1 MRKWRLLKRHIFL
14 TLLLLGTL
22 IAFFSFSSAVLASG
36 EKDVPK
42 YLNIA
47 GGGMGGGWYLGGAK
61 LAEFA
66 TRIWPGISVTASP
79 GGGLA
84 NPMRIEKG
92 ETDIAFTYTHNAIAA
107 YKGISPFKKPID
119 LRAIMSVYTGYV
131 TGIARPPIKSYAGLK
146 GKKIAGGT
154 AGKAGRAMT
163 MIVLKSYGLEEGK
176 DFTNIPAGYSKAPSL
191 FVDGMVSSAHVFGH
205 LPHVVA
211 REILIRRKAN
221 ILPIDDKIANRLVAE
236 QEGLVKLTIPAKS
249 YKYQNE
255 SVPTVGAMSCIVCR
269 KDLPDEMVYK
279 LTKYFWEHMEEVAK
293 TKSSY
298 KELLGDGGEELV
310 IRGIKIPFHPGAE
323 RYWKEI
329 GVLK

>member
-36 EKDVPK
+36 EKGVPK

-119 LRAIMSVYTGYV
+119 LRAIMSV
-131 TGIARPPIKSYAGLK
+131 
-146 GKKIAGGT
+146 GGT

-163 MIVLKSYGLEEGK
+163 MLVLKAYGLEEGK
-176 DFTNIPAGYSKAPSL
+176 DFKNISAGYDKAPSL
-191 FVDGMVSSAHVFGH
+191 FVDGLVSSAHVFGH
-205 LPHVVA
+205 VPHIVM

-221 ILPIDDKIANRLVAE
+221 ILPIDDEIASKLVSKH
-236 QEGLVKLTIPAKS
+236 EGLVKLTIPANK
-249 YKYQNE
+249 YKYQNQP
-255 SVPTVGAMSCIVCR
+255 VLTVGAMSSIVCR
-269 KDLPDEMVYK
+269 PDLPDEMVYK

-293 TKSSY
+293 AKSSY
-298 KELLGDGGEELV
+298 KELLDGGEKLV
-310 IRGIKIPFHPGAE
+310 TRGIKIPFHPGAE